1 MYSLKRECAP
11 HGLFSGDFPNL
22 SASCVYLAMAGSV
35 GERCVY
41 CQSVFIA
48 KQLDDEQKDL
58 DLESWAVCCVLLYLP
73 ASQNRR
79 SMN

>member
-1 MYSLKRECAP
+1 MGC
-11 HGLFSGDFPNL
+11 FPVIFL
-22 SASCVYLAMAGSV
+22 ISQQAVSIWLWLALW

-73 ASQNRR
+73 AWQRPR
-79 SMN
+79 IVDQ

>member
-1 MYSLKRECAP
+1 VFIAKACL
-11 HGLFSGDFPNL
+11 LPNNL
-22 SASCVYLAMAGSV
+22 MMNKSCVYLAMAGSV

-73 ASQNRR
+73 AWQRPR
-79 SMN
+79 IVDQ

>member
-1 MYSLKRECAP
+1 MGC
-11 HGLFSGDFPNL
+11 FPVIFL
-22 SASCVYLAMAGSV
+22 ISQQAVSIWLWLALW